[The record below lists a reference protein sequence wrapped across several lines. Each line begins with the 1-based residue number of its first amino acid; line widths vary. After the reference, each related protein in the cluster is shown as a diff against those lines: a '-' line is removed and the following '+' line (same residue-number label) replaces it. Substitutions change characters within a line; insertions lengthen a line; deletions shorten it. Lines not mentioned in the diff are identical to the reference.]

1 MTALDIINPE
11 NQLGGRAAQFQ
22 PTDSFDIAGEGLVP
36 NALMAPVGL
45 KDIWEDKQYQ
55 EREEK
60 IKQRFGKSSDD
71 FIEKKSPS
79 VLSGG
84 VTMAGSVVAAVH
96 GLRQTRKEND
106 DAFDAVITAN
116 RATDPKNWQ
125 DIKTQAEMIAE
136 INDLGRAEE
145 AEFSG
150 EYGAVSKA
158 QSTGAALGGQLMA
171 GLSGVI
177 TDPINLATI
186 GFGAPASAGI
196 LRTMAIEAGLNAGIE
211 AAEIPAHAAWAKRMG
226 REYGAKEAL
235 LDVGFA
241 GVGAAG
247 LSGAIKGI
255 GSLGSYAL
263 NKLSRDAR
271 LTPEQRAAAQY
282 QSRVQHVDE
291 SIPFPDLEPGP
302 LNIHTNRANM
312 AEAQDAF
319 NNYRE
324 PKFDPFDE
332 AKAPL
337 EAPKYAAPE
346 LPPKP
351 RDLIDFII
359 SKGGIW
365 DQDSEIGDIRNFD
378 IRGVNKGNW
387 GQLISKDGKSLDE
400 LRELAVEAGYLDDVD
415 WEGGVQITTTRDLID
430 KIHEHMRGN
439 KTYSSRDAAEVDAY
453 ESAVRANSQ
462 NDLQQTTAR
471 QIYERAK
478 ERGLTGMKQKD
489 FEGMAKKYLES
500 DDPEITFDEVIFDF
514 QERQASDL
522 YARSRAAAW
531 GEPKKTVEAGEDIFE
546 KSQTLEEVQAIQA
559 DLEKIDMLATQEAKF
574 AALVK
579 DMPDA
584 VDELTG
590 MSYKDILEDLKEDAI
605 VADAVRTCSLK

>member
-84 VTMAGSVVAAVH
+84 LTMAGSVVAAVH

-145 AEFSG
+145 AEF
-150 EYGAVSKA
+150 ATATSKA

-211 AAEIPAHAAWAKRMG
+211 AVEIPAHAAWAKRMG

-282 QSRVQHVDE
+282 QSRVKHVDE

-337 EAPKYAAPE
+337 EAPKYGAPE

-365 DQDSEIGDIRNFD
+365 DQDREIGDIRNFD
-378 IRGVNKGNW
+378 IKGVNKGNW
-387 GQLISKDGKSLDE
+387 GQLINKDGKSLDE
-400 LRELAVEAGYLDDVD
+400 LREMAVEAGYLDDVD
-415 WEGGVQITTTRDLID
+415 WEGGVQVTTTRDLID

-514 QERQASDL
+514 QEKQASDL
-522 YARSRAAAW
+522 YARSRAAAL
-531 GEPKKTVEAGEDIFE
+531 GEPKKSAEAGEDILE
-546 KSQTLEEVQAIQA
+546 KPQTLEEVQAIQA